1 MVHDRRCLRRHR
13 PAALLSARGAA
24 GAGLVPTRFRLARH
38 SALDDLRSSAGLSTR
53 HSCFVCASDTVAL
66 TGRLVAE
73 PGVAYAHE
81 RIG

>member
-1 MVHDRRCLRRHR
+1 MRQPRLRVGLTYDRRADLCGVHKRRTSTQR
-13 PAALLSARGAA
+13 LGAT
-24 GAGLVPTRFRLARH
+24 VRRFPK
-38 SALDDLRSSAGLSTR
+38 DDLRSSAGLSTW
-53 HSCFVCASDTVAL
+53 HSCFVCASDTVAF